1 MASLRGGRGFTL
13 IELILVMAVL
23 AIVLAYAAP
32 ILSDFV
38 RGRSLREESRRFLAL
53 TRYGRSE
60 AISSSAPMKLWID
73 PESGDY
79 GIEPFPGY
87 AVDDE
92 KKIEWKLGSELS
104 FKIDSSV
111 TGKGGRA
118 TIVFWPDGT
127 IDPESLDQV
136 TIEASRGEAIGIER
150 AASGLEYTTGGKE
163 ENP

>member
-1 MASLRGGRGFTL
+1 MASIRGGRGFTL

-79 GIEPFPGY
+79 GIEPFSGY
-87 AVDDE
+87 SVDDE
-92 KKIEWKLGSELS
+92 KKIEWKLGGELN
-104 FKIDSSV
+104 FKIDSSA
-111 TGKGGRA
+111 TGEDGRA
-118 TIVFWPDGT
+118 TIVFWPDGS
-127 IDPESLDQV
+127 IDPESLERIA
-136 TIEASRGEAIGIER
+136 IESSRGEAFEIER
-150 AASGLEYTTGGKE
+150 AVSGLEYTTGEKE
-163 ENP
+163 PSS